1 VLIFFDTIIN
11 VIIEKEEM
19 EMSSPI
25 KPLADRVVAVRE
37 KAQEKTAS
45 GLYLPDSS
53 KEKPV
58 MATVVA
64 VGPKVEQVAGGDK
77 IVYKEYST
85 TDLKINETEYLIVKE
100 DDVLATV

>member
-1 VLIFFDTIIN
+1 MLIFFDTIIN

-64 VGPKVEQVAGGDK
+64 VGPKVEQVAIGDK